1 MREYFSARRIH
12 VKFIGKRIYSHPEGV
27 TALPANLTPQYYAAE
42 EAFRQAATIED
53 KIAALQEMLAVIP
66 KHKGTEKLQAD
77 IRRRLS
83 RLREEGQKKSK
94 AGRQDP
100 FNVEKQG
107 AGQVV
112 LTGYPNTGKSAIVS
126 ALSRA
131 RVKVA
136 EYPFTTTVPFAGMM
150 PFEEIMIQLVDTP
163 PFTPEMVPPG
173 LLNTLRHGDALLL
186 AIDLGVPECL
196 EQLEG
201 TLEFLNRKKIAGPFL
216 IVGTRADRPE
226 AEENLAVL
234 RELRPDVEILPVS
247 TTTGQNMELLRSRIF
262 EVLNIIRVFSKAPG
276 KPPDLNTPF
285 VLPSGS
291 TVLELA
297 AAIHR
302 DFPRLLKTARVWG
315 SARFDGQSVPRDY
328 QLRDRDIVE
337 IVV

>member
-1 MREYFSARRIH
+1 M
-12 VKFIGKRIYSHPEGV
+12 
-27 TALPANLTPQYYAAE
+27 PANLTPQYYAAE
-42 EAFRQAATIED
+42 EAFRQSTTTEE

-83 RLREEGQKKSK
+83 RLREESQKKSK
-94 AGRQDP
+94 VSRHDP

-112 LTGYPNTGKSAIVS
+112 LTGYPNTGKSAIVA

-173 LLNTLRHGDALLL
+173 LLNTVRNGDALLI
-186 AIDLGVPECL
+186 AIDLGASECL

-201 TLEFLNRKKIAGPFL
+201 TLDFLKQKKIGGPFL
-216 IVGTRADRPE
+216 IAGTRSDQSE
-226 AEENLAVL
+226 SEGNLSVL

-247 TTTGQNMELLRSRIF
+247 TTTGHNMEYLRGRIF
-262 EVLNIIRVFSKAPG
+262 QVLNIIRVFSKSPG
-276 KPPDLNTPF
+276 KPPDVNTPF
-285 VLPSGS
+285 VLPSDS

>member
-1 MREYFSARRIH
+1 VI
-12 VKFIGKRIYSHPEGV
+12 
-27 TALPANLTPQYYAAE
+27 ALPANLTPQYYAAE
-42 EAFRQAATIED
+42 EAFRQAVTIED

-83 RLREEGQKKSK
+83 RLREESRKKSK
-94 AGRQDP
+94 VSRQDP
-100 FNVEKQG
+100 FNVERQG

-112 LTGYPNTGKSAIVS
+112 LTGYPNTGKSAIVG

-150 PFEEIMIQLVDTP
+150 PYEEIMVQLVDTP

-173 LLNTLRHGDALLL
+173 LLNTLRNGDALLL
-186 AIDLGVPECL
+186 AIDLGTPECL

-201 TLEFLNRKKIAGPFL
+201 TLDFLNRKRVGGASLIA
-216 IVGTRADRPE
+216 GTRADRPGS
-226 AEENLAVL
+226 EENLAVL
-234 RELRPDVEILPVS
+234 RELRPNVEILPVS
-247 TTTGQNMELLRSRIF
+247 TTTGQNMELLRRRIF
-262 EVLNIIRVFSKAPG
+262 EVLSIIRVFGKTPG
-276 KPPDLNTPF
+276 KPPDLKTPF

-315 SARFDGQSVPRDY
+315 SARFDGQSVPRNY
-328 QLRDRDIVE
+328 ELRDRDIVE